1 MKRRVVAL
9 DKAQRWATTAHTWEA
24 PYGIVKLS
32 EVGAVA
38 NHISLMRH
46 I

>member
-1 MKRRVVAL
+1 VRVL
-9 DKAQRWATTAHTWEA
+9 LG
-24 PYGIVKLS
+24 GIVKLS

>member
-1 MKRRVVAL
+1 MAARR
-9 DKAQRWATTAHTWEA
+9 DRWSSWASFCSA
-24 PYGIVKLS
+24 PARLTLRGIVKLS
-32 EVGAVA
+32 EVGVVA